1 MAKKDEVKKDDA
13 AKKTTATQADASFK
27 QWNEKELAQFLPEGF
42 SLDDFESVGGLRPIC
57 PPQVNAGS
65 PVVGYVVALLDMP
78 PRKAD
83 QSNWQ
88 GLLIHLLSTA
98 QAEGA
103 DGEIIEVAAGKEIII
118 PVGGNLKVNSDLLNA
133 AVDPR
138 KVTAGIFT
146 VVDTMDVGKQ
156 SLMWVYDV
164 KLALKKQIP
173 REGAFALY
181 HKPAERL
188 VPSTQANGGQQ
199 FAQGQVIGKD
209 GKPMTS
215 SLVG

>member
-1 MAKKDEVKKDDA
+1 MAKKEDTKKV
-13 AKKTTATQADASFK
+13 TGTQAEAEFKKFSDA
-27 QWNEKELAQFLPEGF
+27 ELAKFLPEGF

-57 PPQVNAGS
+57 PPQVNAGA
-65 PVVGYVVALLDMP
+65 PVVGYIVALLDMP

-88 GLLIHLLSTA
+88 GLLIHLMSTA

-103 DGEIIEVAAGKEIII
+103 DGEIITVEAGKEIII

-164 KLALKKQIP
+164 KLALKKQIA

-188 VPSTQANGGQQ
+188 VPAAQANGGTPQ
-199 FAQGQVIGKD
+199 FAQGQVVGKD
-209 GKPMTS
+209 GKPLTS
-215 SLVG
+215 SLVGS